1 MGLENLSRQDIELI
15 LETAKS
21 FKEVSSRDIKK
32 VPALRGKTVV
42 TLFFEPSTRTRIS
55 FELAAKRLSA
65 DTLNIAANVSSTSK
79 GETLLDTARNIEA
92 MNVDAMVVRHSSSG
106 SVLLLAEGLKC
117 SVVNAG
123 DGCREHP
130 TQALLDMF
138 TLQEKF
144 GRIEGLKVGIIG
156 DILHSRV
163 ARSNIWG
170 LTSLGAKVTV
180 CGPATLMPR
189 GIEALGVDVC
199 YDLKKVLKQ
208 SDAVIALRLQ
218 KERQQDKFLPS
229 MREYSR
235 LFGINQAKLN
245 EGSDHLIVMHPG
257 PTNRGVE
264 LSADVAD
271 GKQSVILDQ
280 VTNGVAVRMAV
291 LYLVL
296 GTKYNVPLFF
306 ITEGRGIF
314 MGLLIKNA
322 IIVNADKIWDKPQ
335 DILCE
340 EGKITQI
347 AAGITAGTHEII
359 DAAGKKVLPGLID
372 IHTHLRQPGREDKE
386 TIETGS
392 RAAVKGGFT
401 SIMCMPNTN
410 PVIDNAMVVEFI
422 IREANRVGLCN
433 VYPIGAITKGQQD
446 GELTDMAE
454 LKAAGCLAFSDD
466 GKSVLNSRLF
476 RLAMEYA
483 KMLDVLIIEHCQDPL
498 LSAGGVM
505 NEGVVSTKIGLKGD
519 PGIAETVTVAR
530 DIEIALYLE
539 CPGASGAYVA

>member
-1 MGLENLSRQDIELI
+1 MAWKHKHLLGLADLSRQDIELV

-42 TLFFEPSTRTRIS
+42 TLFFEASTRTRIS

-170 LTSLGAKVTV
+170 LTKLGAKVTV

-199 YDLKKVLKQ
+199 YDLKTVLKQ

-235 LFGINQAKLN
+235 LFGINQAKLS
-245 EGSDHLIVMHPG
+245 EGSDNLIVMHPG

-296 GTKYNVPLFF
+296 GTK
-306 ITEGRGIF
+306 
-314 MGLLIKNA
+314 K
-322 IIVNADKIWDKPQ
+322 
-335 DILCE
+335 
-340 EGKITQI
+340 
-347 AAGITAGTHEII
+347 
-359 DAAGKKVLPGLID
+359 
-372 IHTHLRQPGREDKE
+372 
-386 TIETGS
+386 
-392 RAAVKGGFT
+392 
-401 SIMCMPNTN
+401 
-410 PVIDNAMVVEFI
+410 
-422 IREANRVGLCN
+422 
-433 VYPIGAITKGQQD
+433 
-446 GELTDMAE
+446 
-454 LKAAGCLAFSDD
+454 
-466 GKSVLNSRLF
+466 
-476 RLAMEYA
+476 
-483 KMLDVLIIEHCQDPL
+483 
-498 LSAGGVM
+498 
-505 NEGVVSTKIGLKGD
+505 
-519 PGIAETVTVAR
+519 
-530 DIEIALYLE
+530 
-539 CPGASGAYVA
+539 

>member
-1 MGLENLSRQDIELI
+1 MTWKHKHLLGLQDLSRQDIELI

-92 MNVDAMVVRHSSSG
+92 MNVDAMVVRHSLSG
-106 SVLLLAEGLKC
+106 AVFILAEGLKC

-144 GRIEGLKVGIIG
+144 GRIEGLKIGIIG

-170 LTSLGAKVTV
+170 LTKLGARVTV
-180 CGPATLMPR
+180 CGPSTLMPR
-189 GIEALGVDVC
+189 GVEEMGVEVC
-199 YDLKKVLKQ
+199 YDLKKVLKE

-235 LFGINQAKLN
+235 LFGIDQAKLD
-245 EGSDHLIVMHPG
+245 EASDHLIVMHPG

-264 LSADVAD
+264 LSAEVAD
-271 GKQSVILDQ
+271 GKQSVILEQ

-296 GTKYNVPLFF
+296 GTK
-306 ITEGRGIF
+306 TE
-314 MGLLIKNA
+314 
-322 IIVNADKIWDKPQ
+322 
-335 DILCE
+335 
-340 EGKITQI
+340 
-347 AAGITAGTHEII
+347 
-359 DAAGKKVLPGLID
+359 
-372 IHTHLRQPGREDKE
+372 
-386 TIETGS
+386 
-392 RAAVKGGFT
+392 
-401 SIMCMPNTN
+401 
-410 PVIDNAMVVEFI
+410 
-422 IREANRVGLCN
+422 
-433 VYPIGAITKGQQD
+433 
-446 GELTDMAE
+446 
-454 LKAAGCLAFSDD
+454 
-466 GKSVLNSRLF
+466 
-476 RLAMEYA
+476 
-483 KMLDVLIIEHCQDPL
+483 
-498 LSAGGVM
+498 
-505 NEGVVSTKIGLKGD
+505 
-519 PGIAETVTVAR
+519 
-530 DIEIALYLE
+530 
-539 CPGASGAYVA
+539 

>member
-1 MGLENLSRQDIELI
+1 MSWEHKHLLGLENLSRQDIELV
-15 LETAKS
+15 LATAKS

-65 DTLNIAANVSSTSK
+65 DTLNIAVNVSSTSK

-92 MNVDAMVVRHSSSG
+92 MNVDAMVVRHFSSG
-106 SVLLLAEGLKC
+106 SVFLLARGLKC
-117 SVVNAG
+117 SVINAG

-144 GRIEGLKVGIIG
+144 GRIEGLKVGIVG

-170 LTSLGAKVTV
+170 LTRLGAKVTV

-189 GIEALGVDVC
+189 GIEAMGVDVC

-208 SDAVIALRLQ
+208 SDALIALRLQ

-229 MREYSR
+229 MREYSM
-235 LFGINQAKLN
+235 LFGINQAKLS

-296 GTKYNVPLFF
+296 GTK
-306 ITEGRGIF
+306 TE
-314 MGLLIKNA
+314 
-322 IIVNADKIWDKPQ
+322 
-335 DILCE
+335 
-340 EGKITQI
+340 
-347 AAGITAGTHEII
+347 
-359 DAAGKKVLPGLID
+359 
-372 IHTHLRQPGREDKE
+372 
-386 TIETGS
+386 
-392 RAAVKGGFT
+392 
-401 SIMCMPNTN
+401 
-410 PVIDNAMVVEFI
+410 
-422 IREANRVGLCN
+422 
-433 VYPIGAITKGQQD
+433 
-446 GELTDMAE
+446 
-454 LKAAGCLAFSDD
+454 
-466 GKSVLNSRLF
+466 
-476 RLAMEYA
+476 
-483 KMLDVLIIEHCQDPL
+483 
-498 LSAGGVM
+498 
-505 NEGVVSTKIGLKGD
+505 
-519 PGIAETVTVAR
+519 
-530 DIEIALYLE
+530 
-539 CPGASGAYVA
+539 

>member
-1 MGLENLSRQDIELI
+1 MAWRHKHLLGLETLSREDIELI

-42 TLFFEPSTRTRIS
+42 TLFFEASTRTRIS

-65 DTLNIAANVSSTSK
+65 DTLNIAASVSSTSK

-106 SVLLLAEGLKC
+106 SVLLLAEGLGC

-144 GRIEGLKVGIIG
+144 GRIEGLKVAIIG

-170 LTSLGAKVTV
+170 LTRLGAKVTV

-208 SDAVIALRLQ
+208 SDAIIALRLQ

-235 LFGINQAKLN
+235 LFGINQTKLS

-296 GTKYNVPLFF
+296 GTKV
-306 ITEGRGIF
+306 
-314 MGLLIKNA
+314 
-322 IIVNADKIWDKPQ
+322 
-335 DILCE
+335 
-340 EGKITQI
+340 
-347 AAGITAGTHEII
+347 
-359 DAAGKKVLPGLID
+359 
-372 IHTHLRQPGREDKE
+372 
-386 TIETGS
+386 
-392 RAAVKGGFT
+392 
-401 SIMCMPNTN
+401 
-410 PVIDNAMVVEFI
+410 
-422 IREANRVGLCN
+422 
-433 VYPIGAITKGQQD
+433 
-446 GELTDMAE
+446 
-454 LKAAGCLAFSDD
+454 
-466 GKSVLNSRLF
+466 
-476 RLAMEYA
+476 
-483 KMLDVLIIEHCQDPL
+483 
-498 LSAGGVM
+498 
-505 NEGVVSTKIGLKGD
+505 
-519 PGIAETVTVAR
+519 
-530 DIEIALYLE
+530 
-539 CPGASGAYVA
+539 